1 MASCPPKMTRVKK
14 PGRATIAAHPPDPA
28 ETPTIPISP
37 PLSLASVYRF
47 GDLDTLL
54 SAAHGEKA
62 AQTFYRRYGH
72 PNGRML
78 EQTMAALE
86 GAEDALACS
95 AGMSA
100 VATIFQTM
108 ASKGDR
114 ILAARDLYGGTF
126 AYLEKF
132 MGKLGVEVEFADLKD
147 IEASVPAGVKL
158 VVVETVSNP
167 LIRVADLARIVRNAK
182 KAGAKV
188 VVDGTFATPVLCRPL
203 EWGADVVF
211 HSGTKFLNGH
221 GDATSG
227 IIAGR
232 ADLIQAMRKLTILA
246 GGVISPLD
254 AWLTLRGLKTL
265 ELRVER
271 ASRNAAV
278 LAKFLSRH
286 KKVASVNYPKAT
298 KYLKPLLGPMLSFDL
313 RGGLKAADRFVRACR
328 LIELVPSLGDV
339 TTTSTHPARSSHSYL
354 SQAAREAIGI
364 TDGLI
369 RISTGIEDVD
379 DLLEDLSQALS
390 KV

>member
-1 MASCPPKMTRVKK
+1 MSRVKK

-28 ETPTIPISP
+28 QTPSVPLSP
-37 PLSLASVYRF
+37 PLTLASVYRF

-54 SAAHGEKA
+54 AAAHGEKA

-78 EQTMAALE
+78 EETMAALE
-86 GAEDALACS
+86 GTDDALACG
-95 AGMSA
+95 AGMAA

-108 ASKGDR
+108 VAKGDR
-114 ILAARDLYGGTF
+114 ILAARELYGGTF
-126 AYLEKF
+126 AYLQKF
-132 MGKLGVEVEFADLKD
+132 MGKLGVEVEFADLRE
-147 IEASVPAGVKL
+147 IEQSVPAGVKL
-158 VVVETVSNP
+158 VIVETISNP
-167 LIRVADLARIVRNAK
+167 LIRVADLGRISGHAK
-182 KAGAKV
+182 KAGAKL
-188 VVDGTFATPVLCRPL
+188 VVDSTFATPFLCRPI

-227 IIAGR
+227 LVAGP
-232 ADLIQAMRKLTILA
+232 ADVIQAMRKVTILA

-265 ELRVER
+265 GLRVER

-278 LAKFLSRH
+278 VAKFLSRH
-286 KKVASVNYPKAT
+286 RKVASVNYPKPN
-298 KYLKPLLGPMLSFDL
+298 KYLKPLLGPMLSFEV
-313 RGGLKAADRFVRACR
+313 RGGIKAADRFVRACR

-354 SQAAREAIGI
+354 SKADREAVGV

-379 DLLEDLSQALS
+379 DILEDLSQALS

>member
-1 MASCPPKMTRVKK
+1 MIRVKS
-14 PGRATIAAHPPDPA
+14 PGRATIATHPPAEA
-28 ETPTIPISP
+28 ETPSVPLAPPIA
-37 PLSLASVYRF
+37 LSSAYRF

-78 EQTMAALE
+78 EETLAALE

-95 AGMSA
+95 AGMAA
-100 VATIFQTM
+100 VAAIFQTM
-108 ASKGDR
+108 AVKGDR
-114 ILAARDLYGGTF
+114 ILAARELYGGTF
-126 AYLEKF
+126 AYLQKF
-132 MGKLGVEVEFADLKD
+132 MGKIGVEVEFVDLKE
-147 IEASVPAGVKL
+147 IEAGVPPGVKL
-158 VVVETVSNP
+158 VVVETISNP
-167 LIRVADLARIVRNAK
+167 LIRVADLARISKNAK
-182 KAGAKV
+182 KAGAKL
-188 VVDGTFATPVLCRPL
+188 VVDTTFATPFLCRPI

-227 IIAGR
+227 LIAGP

-254 AWLTLRGLKTL
+254 AWLTLRGIKTL
-265 ELRVER
+265 GIRVER

-278 LAKFLSRH
+278 LAKFLARH
-286 KKVASVNYPKAT
+286 KKVAGVNYPKANR
-298 KYLKPLLGPMLSFDL
+298 YLKPLLGPMLSFEL
-313 RGGLKAADRFVRACR
+313 RGGIKAADRFVRACR
-328 LIELVPSLGDV
+328 LIDLVPSLGDV

-354 SQAAREAIGI
+354 SPADRASIGI

-369 RISTGIEDVD
+369 RISTGIEDVAD
-379 DLLEDLSQALS
+379 IVEDLSQALS

>member
-1 MASCPPKMTRVKK
+1 MIRVKK

-28 ETPTIPISP
+28 ESPSEPLAPPI
-37 PLSLASVYRF
+37 SLASVYRF

-86 GAEDALACS
+86 GAEDALACG
-95 AGMSA
+95 AGMAA
-100 VATIFQTM
+100 VATIFQTLVT
-108 ASKGDR
+108 KGDR
-114 ILAARDLYGGTF
+114 ILAARELYGGTF
-126 AYLEKF
+126 AYLQKF
-132 MGKLGVEVEFADLKD
+132 MGKLGVEVEFTGLRQ
-147 IEASVPAGVKL
+147 IEQGVPPGVKL
-158 VVVETVSNP
+158 VVVETISNP
-167 LIRVADLARIVRNAK
+167 LIRVADLARISGHAK
-182 KAGAKV
+182 KAGAKLI
-188 VVDGTFATPVLCRPL
+188 VDNTFATPFLCRPV

-227 IIAGR
+227 IVAGP
-232 ADLIQAMRKLTILA
+232 ADAIQAMRKVTILA

-265 ELRVER
+265 GLRVER
-271 ASRNAAV
+271 ASQNAAV
-278 LAKFLSRH
+278 LARFLSRH
-286 KKVASVNYPKAT
+286 KKVAMVNYPKAN
-298 KYLKPLLGPMLSFDL
+298 KYVKPHLGPMLSFDL
-313 RGGLKAADRFVRACR
+313 RGGIKAADRFVRACR

-354 SQAAREAIGI
+354 SKADREAVGV

-379 DLLEDLSQALS
+379 DILEDLSQALS
-390 KV
+390 KA

>member
-1 MASCPPKMTRVKK
+1 MSRVKK

-28 ETPTIPISP
+28 ESPSEPLAPPI
-37 PLSLASVYRF
+37 SLASVYRF

-72 PNGRML
+72 PNGRMV
-78 EQTMAALE
+78 EQTVAALE
-86 GAEDALACS
+86 GAEDALACA
-95 AGMSA
+95 AGMAA

-108 ASKGDR
+108 VTKGDR
-114 ILAARDLYGGTF
+114 ILAARELYGGTF
-126 AYLEKF
+126 AYLQKF
-132 MGKLGVEVEFADLKD
+132 MGKLGVEVEFTALRQ
-147 IEASVPAGVKL
+147 IEQGVSPGVKL
-158 VVVETVSNP
+158 VVVETISNP
-167 LIRVADLARIVRNAK
+167 LIRVADLQRIAGHAK
-182 KAGAKV
+182 KAGAKLI
-188 VVDGTFATPVLCRPL
+188 VDNTFATPVLCRPI

-227 IIAGR
+227 VVAGP
-232 ADLIQAMRKLTILA
+232 ADVIQAMRKVTILA

-265 ELRVER
+265 GIRVER
-271 ASRNAAV
+271 ASENAAV
-278 LAKFLSRH
+278 LAKYLSRH
-286 KKVASVNYPKAT
+286 RKVASVNYPKPG
-298 KYLKPLLGPMLSFDL
+298 KYVKPLLGPMVSFDL

-354 SQAAREAIGI
+354 SKADREAVGV

-379 DLLEDLSQALS
+379 DILEDLSQALS
-390 KV
+390 KA

>member
-1 MASCPPKMTRVKK
+1 MFRVRK
-14 PGRATIAAHPPDPA
+14 PGRATLAAHPPDAA
-28 ETPTIPISP
+28 ETPTVPLSP
-37 PLSLASVYRF
+37 PITLASVYRF

-54 SAAHGEKA
+54 SAAHGKKA

-78 EQTMAALE
+78 EQTLAALE
-86 GAEDALACS
+86 GAQDALACS

-132 MGKLGVEVEFADLKD
+132 MGKIGVEVEFSDLKA
-147 IEASVPAGVKL
+147 IEASVPEGVKL
-158 VVVETVSNP
+158 VVVETISNP
-167 LIRVADLARIVRNAK
+167 LIRVADLARISKNAK
-182 KAGAKV
+182 KVGAKL
-188 VVDGTFATPVLCRPL
+188 VVDTTFATPVLCRPI

-227 IIAGR
+227 LIAGPS
-232 ADLIQAMRKLTILA
+232 DLIGAMRKVTILA

-254 AWLTLRGLKTL
+254 AWLTLRGVKTL
-265 ELRVER
+265 FLRVER

-286 KKVASVNYPKAT
+286 RKVERVNYPRPS
-298 KYLKPLLGPMLSFDL
+298 KYLRPLLGPMLSFDL
-313 RGGLKAADRFVRACR
+313 RGGIRAADRFVRACR
-328 LIELVPSLGDV
+328 LIHLVPSLGDV

-354 SQAAREAIGI
+354 SPADRASIGI
-364 TDGLI
+364 GDGLI
-369 RISTGIEDVD
+369 RLSTGIEDVAD
-379 DLLEDLSQALS
+379 IVEDLSQALS

>member
-1 MASCPPKMTRVKK
+1 MIRVRK
-14 PGRATIAAHPPDPA
+14 PGRATIAAHPPAAA
-28 ETPTIPISP
+28 ETPSVPLTPPIT
-37 PLSLASVYRF
+37 LASVYRF

-54 SAAHGEKA
+54 AAAHGKKA

-86 GAEDALACS
+86 GTEDALACS

-100 VATIFQTM
+100 VATIFQTL

-126 AYLEKF
+126 AYLQKF
-132 MGKLGVEVEFADLKD
+132 MGKLGVEVEFASLNE
-147 IEASVPAGVKL
+147 IEAGVPPGVNL
-158 VVVETVSNP
+158 VVVETISNP
-167 LIRVADLARIVRNAK
+167 LIRVADLARISAHAK
-182 KAGAKV
+182 KVGAKL
-188 VVDGTFATPVLCRPL
+188 VVDTTFATPFLCRPI

-227 IIAGR
+227 LIAGP
-232 ADLIQAMRKLTILA
+232 AELIDPMRKLTILA

-265 ELRVER
+265 GLRVER

-286 KKVASVNYPKAT
+286 PKVARVNYPKPN

-313 RGGLKAADRFVRACR
+313 RGGIRAADRFVRACR

-354 SQAAREAIGI
+354 SPADRASIGI
-364 TDGLI
+364 GDGLI
-369 RISTGIEDVD
+369 RISTGIEDVAD
-379 DLLEDLSQALS
+379 IVEDLSQALS
-390 KV
+390 KI